1 MNVKLGLDP
10 VVLSTEIM
18 SKSHLFL
25 LSDVMHVHAF
35 QWSLYWFKQ
44 CKNFKMRQ
52 VKKIMVHFLGRF
64 DEFRALNIFQ
74 INLCFLFHF
83 QTWNDFWYMDITKD
97 MPPPPCLKQWP
108 QNCWLVDCRLR
119 RGETWIQTEL
129 GRSCTPSTGG
139 GPGLF
144 SLVSVHHWTE
154 KKITAIIFSCFTFTL
169 AVNKLWYLD

>member
-1 MNVKLGLDP
+1 MNVKLGLDS

-35 QWSLYWFKQ
+35 QWSLYWFKHG
-44 CKNFKMRQ
+44 KHFKMRQ
-52 VKKIMVHFLGRF
+52 VKTIMVHFLGRF
-64 DEFRALNIFQ
+64 NDFRALNIFQ
-74 INLCFLFHF
+74 INLWFFF
-83 QTWNDFWYMDITKD
+83 SFSD
-97 MPPPPCLKQWP
+97 LKWLLIHGYNKRHAPSWP
-108 QNCWLVDCRLR
+108 QNRWLADCRLR

-154 KKITAIIFSCFTFTL
+154 KKITAIIFSCLTFTL
-169 AVNKLWYLD
+169 AGNKFWYLD